1 MNDLPTILV
10 VDDEPD
16 IRDVVR
22 EYLSNHGMQIL
33 EAANA
38 AEARA
43 MLEQTTPQVVLL
55 DINMPGEDGLSV
67 ARYLREHYNLGI
79 IMVTAAGETID
90 RVVGLEMGADDYLP
104 KPFDLRELLA
114 RIRSVLRRYDNKESP
129 QKSAENEPRKVNPRI
144 GSLELDRDARCLK
157 NSTGGEIELTR
168 MEFDLLSLFVERPNR
183 VMTRDQ
189 ILNLT
194 QNRDWDPYDR
204 SIDIRIARLRRKI
217 EQDPGNPSL
226 IRTVRGIGYIFVPE
240 Q

>member
-22 EYLSNHGMQIL
+22 EYLTNHGMQIL
-33 EAANA
+33 EAANG

-43 MLEQTTPQVVLL
+43 MLEQTTPQLVLL

-79 IMVTAAGETID
+79 IMVTAAGETVD

-114 RIRSVLRRYDNKESP
+114 RVRSVLRRYEHTDAPQQTAES
-129 QKSAENEPRKVNPRI
+129 EPRKVNLRI
-144 GSLELDRDARCLK
+144 GALELDRDARCLK

>member
-33 EAANA
+33 EAANG

-43 MLEQTTPQVVLL
+43 MLEQTKPQVVLL

-67 ARYLREHYNLGI
+67 ARHLREHYNLGI

-114 RIRSVLRRYDNKESP
+114 RVRSVLRRYEDTGGSRETSES
-129 QKSAENEPRKVNPRI
+129 EPPKVNVRI
-144 GSLELDRDARCLK
+144 GALELDRDARCLK
-157 NSTGGEIELTR
+157 NSTGGEVELTR
-168 MEFDLLSLFVERPNR
+168 MEFDLLSMFVERPNR